1 MPPLVVMLRRSLLV
15 LPALA
20 LVAAA
25 CSGPTSGELTG
36 VVYDEPVAKPS
47 FALTDLDGQ
56 PYDFVA
62 ETEGKLTLL
71 FFGYTSCPD
80 ICPVH
85 LAQIAEVFDQ
95 QPRIARAAEVVFV
108 TVDPERDTPE
118 VMRAWLDRFDSR
130 FVGLT
135 GTIEELDAAQ
145 EAAGLALAIRD
156 EGDEDYLV
164 GHASQVLAFAPDG
177 LGYSVYPFGTLQSDW
192 LNDLPILVGLTAS

>member
-1 MPPLVVMLRRSLLV
+1 MPRRLLLV
-15 LPALA
+15 IVALS
-20 LVAAA
+20 LVGGA

-36 VVYDEPVAKPS
+36 IVYDEPVAKPS
-47 FALTDLDGQ
+47 FTLTDLDGE

-62 ETEGKLTLL
+62 ETDGKLTLL

-95 QPRIARAAEVVFV
+95 QPRIAREAEVVFV
-108 TVDPERDTPE
+108 TVDPERDTPD

-135 GTIEELDAAQ
+135 GTVEELDAAQ
-145 EAAGLALAIRD
+145 EAAGLALAIRED
-156 EGDEDYLV
+156 GGEDYLV

-192 LNDLPILVGLTAS
+192 LNDLPILVGLTTS

>member
-1 MPPLVVMLRRSLLV
+1 MPRRLLPYLVAVV
-15 LPALA
+15 LA
-20 LVAAA
+20 LAA
-25 CSGPTSGELTG
+25 CSGPTGGELTG
-36 VVYDEPVAKPS
+36 VVYDEPVPKPQ
-47 FALTDLDGQ
+47 FTLTDLDGE
-56 PYDFVA
+56 PYDFA
-62 ETEGKLTLL
+62 AATEGKLTLL

-95 QPRIARAAEVVFV
+95 QPRIARDTEVVFV
-108 TVDPERDTPE
+108 TVDPARDTPA
-118 VMRAWLDRFDSR
+118 VVRAWLDRFDSR

-145 EAAGLALAIRD
+145 EAAGLALAIRE

-192 LNDLPILVGLTAS
+192 LNDLPILVALDGS